1 MPNLLGID
9 IDGQT
14 IGKILNSRIGLVLI
28 FIAYTSSP
36 WGLGAKIDALVRNS
50 DKVATA
56 IEQTRETGT
65 QNHDILT
72 RLIDRCEVSTPAMS
86 RRDRTA
92 LKPDK
97 GVRKITE

>member
-28 FIAYTSSP
+28 FIGYTSSP

-72 RLIDRCEVSTPAMS
+72 RLIDRCEISAPAIS
-86 RRDRTA
+86 RRDHTA
-92 LKPDK
+92 IKPP
-97 GVRKITE
+97 GAARITE